1 MSDQDFFF
9 DEEDE
14 AVSEAPK
21 ASSKSGGKTQATARQ
36 SAPKSRA
43 AAPAQVAPAPAAEKQ
58 VSMTV
63 AALMAVVSLLLG
75 VIIGFVLPGGT
86 QNSTTS
92 TGAAAG
98 TGSTT
103 MPGPL
108 SEDQL
113 SSGELPPG
121 HPPVESMG
129 ATGAAEATATG
140 Q

>member
-21 ASSKSGGKTQATARQ
+21 ASSKSGGKAQAPARQ
-36 SAPKSRA
+36 AAPKQRTA
-43 AAPAQVAPAPAAEKQ
+43 AAPSAAPAGEKQ

-75 VIIGFVLPGGT
+75 VIIGFVLPGG
-86 QNSTTS
+86 S
-92 TGAAAG
+92 TGTAPSNGAAIG
-98 TGSTT
+98 TGGTAA
-103 MPGPL
+103 PGPL
-108 SEDQL
+108 TEDQL
-113 SSGELPPG
+113 NSGQLPEG
-121 HPPVESMG
+121 HPPIESMG
-129 ATGAAEATATG
+129 ATGAAEATSTG

>member
-21 ASSKSGGKTQATARQ
+21 ASSKSGGKAQAPARQ
-36 SAPKSRA
+36 AAPRQRSA
-43 AAPAQVAPAPAAEKQ
+43 AAPSAAPAGEKQ
-58 VSMTV
+58 VSRTV
-63 AALMAVVSLLLG
+63 AALMAVGALLLG
-75 VIIGFVLPGGT
+75 VIIGFVLPGG
-86 QNSTTS
+86 STGATPS

-103 MPGPL
+103 APGPL
-108 SEDQL
+108 TEDQL
-113 SSGELPPG
+113 SSGQLPEG
-121 HPPVESMG
+121 HPPIESMG
-129 ATGAAEATATG
+129 ATGAAETTSSG